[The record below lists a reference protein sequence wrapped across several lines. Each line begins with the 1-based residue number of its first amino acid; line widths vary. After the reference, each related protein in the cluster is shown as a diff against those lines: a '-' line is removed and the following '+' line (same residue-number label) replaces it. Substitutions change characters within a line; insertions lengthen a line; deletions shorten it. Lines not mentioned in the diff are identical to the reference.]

1 MSKKAIAS
9 RINVQNRLVSIRQ
22 DLEHALDILSHQSES
37 QMNPL
42 PIVPTNQ
49 YSTGVVEAVKEDMDE
64 LGDCFS
70 PDRSKLWN
78 PSDMAKDD
86 DRLTSL
92 YEPGTRPINNYLWWF
107 SVKVWFQAE
116 LPSPQSS
123 EDPKLTDDMVQRLLK
138 AYFEV
143 CAEVFKTENSL
154 RQARRATI
162 DTQRYK
168 DLTSNQI
175 QIILEKFTEVMLIRK
190 EQLSSG
196 KPGEAEETGP
206 GLLELI
212 RMSSSVYV

>member
-1 MSKKAIAS
+1 MSKQAITS
-9 RINVQNRLVSIRQ
+9 RLNVQNRLVSIRQ

-64 LGDCFS
+64 VGNCFS

-78 PSDMAKDD
+78 PSDTAKDD

-107 SVKVWFQAE
+107 SVKVWFQAGI
-116 LPSPQSS
+116 PVPQDSD
-123 EDPKLTDDMVQRLLK
+123 DPKLSDDMIQRLLK
-138 AYFEV
+138 AYLEV
-143 CAEVFKTENSL
+143 SIEVFKTEHSL

-175 QIILEKFTEVMLIRK
+175 LIILEKFTEVMLVRK
-190 EQLSSG
+190 QQLSSG
-196 KPGEAEETGP
+196 EPEEAEETGR

-212 RMSSSVYV
+212 RMSASVYV